1 MFRAFSMAGFQMT
14 LYGRI
19 WVTPEGKNDCPE
31 LSRTGCVEEVP
42 AIFRGPSLLGESQI
56 RPAASSRYP

>member
-19 WVTPEGKNDCPE
+19 WVTPEVRASLCRAF
-31 LSRTGCVEEVP
+31 LSE
-42 AIFRGPSLLGESQI
+42 ASLISEI
-56 RPAASSRYP
+56 VSSLT